1 MEQKSIVSLKNI
13 NVSFDGE
20 VILNNIDLEIMDKEF
35 ITLLGP
41 SGCGKTTTLRI
52 IGGFLEP
59 QSGDV
64 YYEGKRING
73 TPPNKRNVNT
83 VFQKYAL
90 FPHLNVFEN
99 VAFGLKLKKLPS
111 DEIKAKVKKMLAIV
125 DLKGYEKRSVTK
137 LSGGQQQRV
146 AIARALVCDPD
157 IILLDEP
164 LGALDLKLRKDM
176 QIELKNIQKMTKK
189 TFVYVTHDQEEALT
203 MSDRVVVMNNGKIE
217 QIGSPIDI
225 YNEPANAFVADFIGE
240 ANILDGL
247 MLKDYRVRV
256 LGADFRC
263 VDKGF
268 GENTPVDIVIRPED
282 IEITS
287 AEEGTVEGDVTGV
300 VFKGV
305 HYEME
310 VKVGKYTLLIHSTVS
325 SPVGSHIGMKVDP
338 YNIHIMN
345 KLFPTDYNE
354 FDAEVTYCDEEAN
367 TVTVEIEGN
376 EVEIPET
383 YYEKGTKLHIVLPP
397 EGLHV
402 DGDGIGHLKDVYI
415 ESVIW
420 KGIHNEII
428 LESDERKWIMH
439 SAQDEQVA
447 TYAPICFDFSKAT
460 ITAIETQE
468 GEDEI

>member
-1 MEQKSIVSLKNI
+1 
-13 NVSFDGE
+13 
-20 VILNNIDLEIMDKEF
+20 
-35 ITLLGP
+35 
-41 SGCGKTTTLRI
+41 
-52 IGGFLEP
+52 
-59 QSGDV
+59 
-64 YYEGKRING
+64 
-73 TPPNKRNVNT
+73 
-83 VFQKYAL
+83 
-90 FPHLNVFEN
+90 
-99 VAFGLKLKKLPS
+99 
-111 DEIKAKVKKMLAIV
+111 
-125 DLKGYEKRSVTK
+125 
-137 LSGGQQQRV
+137 
-146 AIARALVCDPD
+146 
-157 IILLDEP
+157 
-164 LGALDLKLRKDM
+164 
-176 QIELKNIQKMTKK
+176 
-189 TFVYVTHDQEEALT
+189 

-282 IEITS
+282 IEITTP
-287 AEEGTVEGDVTGV
+287 EDGTVEGDVTGV

-345 KLFPTDYNE
+345 KLFPTNYNE
-354 FDAEVTYCDEEAN
+354 FDAVVTYADTES
-367 TVTVEIEGN
+367 TSVTVEIEGN
-376 EVEIPET
+376 EVEIPKSCAPNLYFT
-383 YYEKGTKLHIVLPP
+383 KGTKLHIVLPP
-397 EGLHV
+397 DGLFV
-402 DGDGIGHLKDVYI
+402 DGNGIGDLKDVYI

-447 TYAPICFDFSKAT
+447 TYAPICFSS
-460 ITAIETQE
+460 I
-468 GEDEI
+468 